1 VVSPGARKFPKIF
14 GNQIVPSADQ
24 SGVKTTRFI
33 GLALI
38 AWIGFGGIAGVA
50 SAHAE
55 FGQGAVPMGIESAVT
70 LTVPHE
76 YGGGFFNIRVRVQIP
91 AGWQAVGCNG
101 GSVWSCTTGPV
112 VTFANNAGA
121 ASGQDEEFTIR
132 LLGPTTVTGPAY
144 FPIVQ
149 TYNATLPGNGH
160 GDATGAEVLWTQSAF
175 LSTFAP
181 AQSPPTTATG
191 SSQSAASPSLQPSPD
206 SSGSAPV
213 SAQPPAA
220 GDPVPTD
227 DTAAPGGALGV
238 GDAGTSITSEG
249 TATLSSR
256 TESVDESTRSG
267 APLLVAVFVVIAIV
281 IVIAL
286 GVRRSRLHR

>member
-1 VVSPGARKFPKIF
+1 VVSSGARKFPKIF

-24 SGVKTTRFI
+24 SGVKTSRFI
-33 GLALI
+33 CLALI

-55 FGQGAVPMGIESAVT
+55 FGQGAVPVGIESAVT

-76 YGGGFFNIRVRVQIP
+76 YGGSFFNIRVRVQIP
-91 AGWQAVGCNG
+91 AGWQAVGCSG
-101 GSVWSCTTGPV
+101 GAVWSCTTGPV
-112 VTFANNAGA
+112 VTFTNNAGA
-121 ASGQDEEFTIR
+121 ASGQDEEFTLR
-132 LLGPTTVTGPAY
+132 LLVSTTVTGPAY

-160 GDATGAEVLWTQSAF
+160 GDASGTEVLWAQSAF

-181 AQSPPTTATG
+181 AQTPPTTATG
-191 SSQSAASPSLQPSPD
+191 SSQSASSPSLTPSPD

-213 SAQPPAA
+213 SAQPPAT

-227 DTAAPGGALGV
+227 DAATPGGALGV
-238 GDAGTSITSEG
+238 GDADTGITSEG
-249 TATLSSR
+249 TTTLSSR
-256 TESVDESTRSG
+256 TESVDESTRSS
-267 APLLVAVFVVIAIV
+267 APLLVAVFVVIVIV
-281 IVIAL
+281 IAIAL